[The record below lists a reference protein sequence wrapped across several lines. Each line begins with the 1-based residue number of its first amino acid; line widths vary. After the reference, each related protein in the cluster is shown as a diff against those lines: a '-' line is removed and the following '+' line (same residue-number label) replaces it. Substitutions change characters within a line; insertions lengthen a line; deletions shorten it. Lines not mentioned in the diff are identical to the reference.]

1 VERSL
6 ARTAPRSVVVVYLTP
21 PRAPG
26 SQRLGRRSQVEHL
39 RVRESGG
46 CAQGLVR
53 TSPEPPVAGDT
64 RPAIHAAPATRQ
76 PAALG
81 DAGHAGPRRRAADG
95 DHCALN
101 RRIMSAPRCPRSTPS
116 RSVRC
121 SCAPR
126 PSVSQAARAAATS
139 GRRPGPAS
147 APTSATPPTCVTAAT
162 ARAPGTSNSTAAA
175 APSQRV
181 SPTQYSP
188 PIPVIARRESHSC
201 YTRVRPARSNTHERS
216 LRGQEHIARLV
227 AHRGPPASPG
237 RSTARPRRSP
247 TTALYLC
254 RTAIHGAATRSDRR
268 APSTA
273 PSRGSRSCSKIRTY
287 SQTWAL
293 GITLRTAIDCRR
305 TIAPGLDVGNNPELA
320 FFNEPGQRCSS

>member
-101 RRIMSAPRCPRSTPS
+101 RRIMSAPRCPPLDAVTLRSLL
-116 RSVRC
+116 VC
-121 SCAPR
+121 
-126 PSVSQAARAAATS
+126 AATL
-139 GRRPGPAS
+139 GLAG
-147 APTSATPPTCVTAAT
+147 C
-162 ARAPGTSNSTAAA
+162 
-175 APSQRV
+175 
-181 SPTQYSP
+181 
-188 PIPVIARRESHSC
+188 
-201 YTRVRPARSNTHERS
+201 TR
-216 LRGQEHIARLV
+216 GCDF
-227 AHRGPPASPG
+227 GPPARPCERTDECDAPDLCHRGYCSSPG
-237 RSTARPRRSP
+237 YVEFDRRCRAEPASISHPILPANTRHRAARIAFMLHTSPPCSIEHTRALASRSGAHRATRGTSRPTSLAWSVYCTTPALPDDRSVPVPNSDPRRG
-247 TTALYLC
+247 
-254 RTAIHGAATRSDRR
+254 H
-268 APSTA
+268 
-273 PSRGSRSCSKIRTY
+273 KK
-287 SQTWAL
+287 
-293 GITLRTAIDCRR
+293 
-305 TIAPGLDVGNNPELA
+305 
-320 FFNEPGQRCSS
+320 